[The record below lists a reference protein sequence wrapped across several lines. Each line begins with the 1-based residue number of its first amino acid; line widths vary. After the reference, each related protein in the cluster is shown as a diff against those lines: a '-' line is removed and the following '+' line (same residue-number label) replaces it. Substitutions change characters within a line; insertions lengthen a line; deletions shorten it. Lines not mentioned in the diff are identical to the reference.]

1 MIIYQPSNLCYN
13 ADKAINLRSVR
24 MQISVDTK
32 IYAVIGE
39 PIAQSLSPQLH
50 NGLFKETGVDA
61 LYLPIAVKSEDLEK
75 LADGFRLM
83 NVGGFNVTKPHKMEI
98 MEYLD
103 RLDPL
108 AEKIGAVNTV
118 VYRDGEMVGYNT
130 DGFGFIKSIESKIE
144 IPKEALTI
152 LILGCGG
159 AVKSVAMALADWG
172 IKKVIIA
179 NRTTAKAEEL
189 ANQINENWPGQAQAI
204 SMEPEALK
212 TAVDEAMIVVNGTSL
227 GMADTVSQS
236 PLPKE
241 LIKKELLVYDMIYS
255 PTVTQLLKD
264 ANEIGAQTQNGLDML
279 LYQGLLAFELWT
291 GIFPDPVL
299 GKNLLEEGLKQ
310 NEK

>member
-1 MIIYQPSNLCYN
+1 M
-13 ADKAINLRSVR
+13 R
-24 MQISVDTK
+24 ISVDTK
-32 IYAVIGE
+32 IYAVIGD

-50 NGLFKETGVDA
+50 NGLFKEIGVDA

-75 LADGFRLM
+75 LVAGFRLL
-83 NVGGFNVTKPHKMEI
+83 NFGGFNITKPHKMEI
-98 MEYLD
+98 MKYLD
-103 RLDPL
+103 QVDHL

-118 VYRDGEMVGYNT
+118 VCHDGEMVGYNT
-130 DGFGFIKSIESKIE
+130 DGFGFIKSIESKIAE
-144 IPKEALTI
+144 IPKESLII

-179 NRTTAKAEEL
+179 NRTAAKAEEL
-189 ANQINENWPGQAQAI
+189 ANQINKSWPGKAQA
-204 SMEPEALK
+204 SGMAPDALK
-212 TAVDEAMIVVNGTSL
+212 KAVAEAMVVVNGTSL
-227 GMADTVSQS
+227 GMADTAGS

-241 LIKKELLVYDMIYS
+241 LLKKELLVYDMIYS
-255 PTVTQLLKD
+255 PAVTQLMKD

-291 GIFPDPVL
+291 GIFPDPAV
-299 GKNLLEEGLKQ
+299 GKKLLEEGMNA